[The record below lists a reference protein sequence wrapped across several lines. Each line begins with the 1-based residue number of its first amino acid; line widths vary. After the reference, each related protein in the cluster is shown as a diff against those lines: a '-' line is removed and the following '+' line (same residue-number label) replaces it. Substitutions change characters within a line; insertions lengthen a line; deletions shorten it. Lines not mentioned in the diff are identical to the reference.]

1 MIAADASSLWATFF
15 FPPAVAMCL
24 CHCGIDTGQC
34 GLTLLWVCELCVSAC
49 VLLMQNVV
57 LETLV
62 KMLLVLLTTQ
72 SFYTTNDIRT
82 LPAALDLSHTLSHCL
97 TL

>member
-1 MIAADASSLWATFF
+1 MLPPCGQLFF
-15 FPPAVAMCL
+15 FHQQWQCVFVTSQV
-24 CHCGIDTGQC
+24 DTGQC
-34 GLTLLWVCELCVSAC
+34 GLTLLWVCELCVSVC